1 MPVLE
6 VESSSWCG
14 SMSAE
19 EVNRLLD
26 YNLSLGSHP
35 GPGVPFASP
44 LSGVNSQGTFS
55 SDSF

>member
-1 MPVLE
+1 
-6 VESSSWCG
+6 
-14 SMSAE
+14 MSAE